1 MGDALPV
8 VSAPSGQRFAGWT
21 FECIEG
27 TYTALI
33 GSLLTFLAEKEGSIT
48 ATASFVDASSDG
60 SGSSD
65 AEGSIIGGTSAGTLN
80 PEGTANRAQFAA
92 ILWRFCQT
100 TAV

>member
-21 FECIEG
+21 FEGIEG

-48 ATASFVDASSDG
+48 ATASFVDASSGG

-65 AEGSIIGGTSAGTLN
+65 AEDSIHRRHLGRHPEPGGHRQPG
-80 PEGTANRAQFAA
+80 QFAA

>member
-21 FECIEG
+21 FEGIEG

-48 ATASFVDASSDG
+48 ATASIVDASSGG

-65 AEGSIIGGTSAGTLN
+65 AEGSIIGGTPAGTLN